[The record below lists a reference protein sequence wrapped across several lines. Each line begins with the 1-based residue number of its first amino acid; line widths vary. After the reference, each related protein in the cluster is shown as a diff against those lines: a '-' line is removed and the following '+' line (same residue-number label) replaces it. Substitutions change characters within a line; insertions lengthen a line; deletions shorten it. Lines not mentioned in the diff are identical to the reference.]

1 MPVQA
6 FRKRLENTEDER
18 RRTMN
23 TVYRKELKFPASMY
37 DFARVDRILALQL
50 QRDAHCRDTP
60 YRVRSLYFDS
70 LHDRDLEMGLAG
82 MYRKAKVRLRVYA
95 PDMSLIKLEHKRK
108 AGSDQIKH
116 SFTLS
121 REQALEVIR
130 GNFSVL
136 LDMQEERLNEL
147 YLELTLG
154 GYRPKVIVEY
164 ERLAYLYDMG
174 DIRITYD
181 WNVRAAQYTGQFF
194 DEEIH
199 GVPIQGS
206 DSGVL
211 EVKYN
216 QFLPSFLKETLK
228 SLDKL
233 QTANSKYIISR
244 LTC

>member
-1 MPVQA
+1 
-6 FRKRLENTEDER
+6 
-18 RRTMN
+18 MN

-50 QRDAHCRDTP
+50 QRDAHCRDAP
-60 YRVRSLYFDS
+60 YCVRSLYFDS
-70 LHDRDLEMGLAG
+70 LHDRDLEAGLAG
-82 MYRKAKVRLRVYA
+82 MYRKGKVRLRVYA
-95 PDMSLIKLEHKRK
+95 PDMSLIKLEHKLK

-121 REQALEVIR
+121 REQALEVMR

-136 LDMQEERLNEL
+136 LDMKDERLNDL

-194 DEEIH
+194 EEEID

-233 QTANSKYIISR
+233 QAANSKYITSR